1 MQRLQTFT
9 VVHGIGWVGFTS
21 TCQLMHSCIS
31 RHQNTRPLAKANDPA
46 GLYGHALSLVAK
58 SDFSGAKEFLDKA
71 GFCKFQCWTGNRTEL
86 KWSNGRLVTRI
97 KLRLFALPLNGFGSL
112 LLGLASRTSHS
123 IASSICQALYNS
135 VVEHDRCNHG
145 TAWHLK
151 INALHISSFES
162 YSRSKSFAFAPSSL
176 LGVIFICCS
185 ALAQSS
191 RVRTLQVG
199 GFEFSLSK
207 HQLRSL
213 FEFSQLGEWFPTNW
227 YCKWT
232 SELPGAYAYC
242 IGIHIHYSDS
252 DIETLIATFWN
263 SLAFSVS
270 LAQCL
275 HRKLTRLSMHEMIW
289 IELSQ

>member
-1 MQRLQTFT
+1 MYICTYIRMIGCIVGFTLSTILFMLNRLPRGSSSWRPQNFICKVRTPCNDANQAFATNSSGWGQILSAVWVCTMQRLQTFT
-9 VVHGIGWVGFTS
+9 VHGIGWVGFTS

-71 GFCKFQCWTGNRTEL
+71 GFCKFQCWTGKRTEL

-123 IASSICQALYNS
+123 IASSICQALYNP

-199 GFEFSLSK
+199 GF
-207 HQLRSL
+207 
-213 FEFSQLGEWFPTNW
+213 W
-227 YCKWT
+227 
-232 SELPGAYAYC
+232 
-242 IGIHIHYSDS
+242 
-252 DIETLIATFWN
+252 
-263 SLAFSVS
+263 V
-270 LAQCL
+270 
-275 HRKLTRLSMHEMIW
+275 
-289 IELSQ
+289 